1 MVQVETGLAYMKN
14 AKSKSLALITWHIF
28 YLFIFIMV
36 MDKNSG
42 IFFYLGYKGEAQ
54 SGDLLAGREHGCQ
67 LSHRL
72 IGNSCGTLIVH

>member
-1 MVQVETGLAYMKN
+1 MQKVNHRHLLLVILF
-14 AKSKSLALITWHIF
+14 I

-54 SGDLLAGREHGCQ
+54 SGEISWQEGDMGA
-67 LSHRL
+67 S
-72 IGNSCGTLIVH
+72 

>member
-1 MVQVETGLAYMKN
+1 MQKVNQRHLLLVILF
-14 AKSKSLALITWHIF
+14 I

-54 SGDLLAGREHGCQ
+54 SGDLLAGRGHGCQ